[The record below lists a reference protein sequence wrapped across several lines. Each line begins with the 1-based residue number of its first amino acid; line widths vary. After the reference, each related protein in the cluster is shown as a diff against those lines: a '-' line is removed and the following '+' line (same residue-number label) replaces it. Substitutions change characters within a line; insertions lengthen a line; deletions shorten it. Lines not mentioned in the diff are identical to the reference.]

1 MKTSSIALA
10 AVLLA
15 GLAAPAFAASED
27 SKFDSDFLITALQQK
42 GINAVAVHENSDN
55 LIRVTVRTAGGNDI
69 FQYFYQD
76 TLQPV
81 KSGADAGQTRVL
93 SKVDTGVRHAPVVDQ
108 YPNSDNFFD

>member
-27 SKFDSDFLITALQQK
+27 STFDSDFLLTALQQK
-42 GINAVAVHENSDN
+42 GINAVAVYENSDN
-55 LIRVTVRTAGGNDI
+55 LIRATVKTADGNEI

-93 SKVDTGVRHAPVVDQ
+93 SKVDTGVRHAPVFDQ
-108 YPNSDNFFD
+108 YPSSDDFYD